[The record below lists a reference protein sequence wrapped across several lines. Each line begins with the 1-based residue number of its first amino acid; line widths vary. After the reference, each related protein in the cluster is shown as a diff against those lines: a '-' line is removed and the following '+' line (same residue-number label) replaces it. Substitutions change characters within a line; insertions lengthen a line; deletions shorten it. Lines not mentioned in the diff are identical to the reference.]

1 MDLRRQVKDRGP
13 GAENLTVNDDRALSS
28 SAEAAFEPGRVSL
41 LWMLAPLACAHAGA
55 LPLDLSSASGTER
68 IVAAGTDGAVA
79 FLLLVGLLALLR
91 GVVPR
96 KGWPVPLLVTI
107 AAVGT
112 GTRMVATGE
121 PLAGADIALVFV
133 AALATV
139 SWPEIRLVWAAAF
152 VAWGTGLAFA
162 SEGLSASWWTA
173 AALGACGLLMAVVLQ
188 WAMKRYRW
196 GIEEARTALL
206 RLSVIDPLTGIP
218 NRKGLD
224 MLAEPMIENARRQGQ
239 AVHCLFVDVD
249 GFREIN
255 ERLGR
260 RSGDVVLEAVSE
272 ALKASVRTTDI
283 VSRWAGD
290 QFAVVGPGTGTS
302 PLELERR
309 ARSRLENDLPVPRE
323 VWPGRLSVG
332 SATLVPWDDGDLESM
347 LNRAD
352 QDMQLR
358 RSLRRQS
365 RERALGQEP
374 GASPGSSSVS
384 GRWGT

>member
-1 MDLRRQVKDRGP
+1 
-13 GAENLTVNDDRALSS
+13 VNDDRALSP
-28 SAEAAFEPGRVSL
+28 SAEAAFEPGRASL
-41 LWMLAPLACAHAGA
+41 LWLLAPLAVAHAGA
-55 LPLDLSSASGTER
+55 IPVDVSSASGTER
-68 IVAAGTDGAVA
+68 IVAVATDGVVA
-79 FLLLVGLLALLR
+79 LLLLSGLLAVLTR
-91 GVVPR
+91 VVPR
-96 KGWPVPLLVTI
+96 AGWIVSFLVAI
-107 AAVGT
+107 SAVGT
-112 GTRMVATGE
+112 GARMAVTGD
-121 PLAGADIALVFV
+121 PLTGSGICLAFV
-133 AALATV
+133 AALAAV
-139 SWPEIRLVWAAAF
+139 SWAEVRWAWLVGI

-162 SEGLSASWWTA
+162 DDGATARWWWTVVVGLGGLVVA
-173 AALGACGLLMAVVLQ
+173 AVLHRG
-188 WAMKRYRW
+188 MNRYRW

-224 MLAEPMIENARRQGQ
+224 MLAEPLIENARRQGQ
-239 AVHCLFVDVD
+239 AVHCLFIDVD
-249 GFREIN
+249 GFREVN
-255 ERLGR
+255 EQLGR
-260 RSGDVVLEAVSE
+260 HSGDTVLEAVAES
-272 ALKASVRTTDI
+272 LKASVRTTDI
-283 VSRWAGD
+283 VCRWSGD

-309 ARSRLENDLPVPRE
+309 ARSRLENDLPVPSE

-365 RERALGQEP
+365 RERAMGQEP
-374 GASPGSSSVS
+374 GSSSGGSSPLP